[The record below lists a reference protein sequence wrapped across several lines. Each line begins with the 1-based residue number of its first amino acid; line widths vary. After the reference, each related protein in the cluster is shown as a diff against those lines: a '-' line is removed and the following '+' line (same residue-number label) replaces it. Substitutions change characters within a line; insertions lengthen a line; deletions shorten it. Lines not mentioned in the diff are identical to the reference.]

1 MSYHEGGRGG
11 GVNTNSF
18 SPVSPCL
25 LSIAWLCRNSGLEVQ
40 IKEKLLSAE
49 REVGRLHNLEQRLN
63 SKLHQRRQ
71 KTKLTVF

>member
-1 MSYHEGGRGG
+1 M
-11 GVNTNSF
+11 
-18 SPVSPCL
+18 
-25 LSIAWLCRNSGLEVQ
+25 EVQ

-49 REVGRLHNLEQRLN
+49 REVDRLHNLEQRLN